1 MRLSVNS
8 KTTQIN
14 FGVLTIAMIIS
25 LSSTCRQQ
33 KSVPT
38 TSIDFKTY
46 DTTLSFSG
54 YWLTEKYIKDI
65 RKNKSPKL
73 AQDGSEYIYIPDRTL
88 KKTMMIYNFH
98 EGGEFLTVLKNET
111 SYVIEIISPR
121 EIKIGDKNFV
131 KIHPIIGKDI
141 FSVSRENQP
150 LILEEILFKG
160 NYITADGK
168 NVEFKNDGNLISLD
182 NYHYYVPVDDY
193 YDEGMQVDQIGL
205 THSDN
210 DSIKWKDLEWFGFKF
225 NEDTL
230 ALYKLN
236 CVAFDST
243 SQNCG
248 IVEYGDLIYKLFRK
262 R

>member
-1 MRLSVNS
+1 
-8 KTTQIN
+8 
-14 FGVLTIAMIIS
+14 
-25 LSSTCRQQ
+25 
-33 KSVPT
+33 
-38 TSIDFKTY
+38 
-46 DTTLSFSG
+46 
-54 YWLTEKYIKDI
+54 
-65 RKNKSPKL
+65 
-73 AQDGSEYIYIPDRTL
+73 
-88 KKTMMIYNFH
+88 MMIYNFH

-111 SYVIEIISPR
+111 SYELWQVYNDSITKRENVIEIISPR

>member
-73 AQDGSEYIYIPDRTL
+73 VKMVASIFTYL
-88 KKTMMIYNFH
+88 
-98 EGGEFLTVLKNET
+98 
-111 SYVIEIISPR
+111 IE
-121 EIKIGDKNFV
+121 
-131 KIHPIIGKDI
+131 
-141 FSVSRENQP
+141 
-150 LILEEILFKG
+150 L
-160 NYITADGK
+160 
-168 NVEFKNDGNLISLD
+168 
-182 NYHYYVPVDDY
+182 
-193 YDEGMQVDQIGL
+193 
-205 THSDN
+205 
-210 DSIKWKDLEWFGFKF
+210 
-225 NEDTL
+225 
-230 ALYKLN
+230 
-236 CVAFDST
+236 
-243 SQNCG
+243 
-248 IVEYGDLIYKLFRK
+248 
-262 R
+262 